1 MMGVL
6 SYAAAPVGVVVH
18 GQASL
23 VTQGSVLNIHQTS
36 QAATVN
42 FQQLNLAK
50 GEGVAV
56 QAQKTSDITLLRV
69 ASGMNVNGGFVTAN
83 NNLLIS
89 SPGGILVSNGGK
101 ISAQG
106 EVFMTTQDMA
116 VGQYNKPT
124 TRASTGSLSISGQSV
139 ISGSNIVL
147 DAGSIN
153 LNQARVIAAPATAAD
168 GIRVQGASINIQS
181 SHLSAPGGK
190 IEVTTDAQGSGINVQ
205 NSTLSAEGGKL
216 VIGADALGHYAAAT
230 TVQGSTLSAQSV
242 QLAGR
247 VLNLDSTNT
256 VAAAHTQIQT
266 VDLLVNADMG
276 KLLSAALQAGSDVV
290 LQGDN
295 SVSMDHDATIAAN
308 TAHNTSLSIA
318 NTGSQQN
325 NPNAPSSPTAP
336 KPNQVAILG
345 TINLN
350 GGRKSLSVHSAG
362 DLTLD
367 GTRTDVSGDTTFQAV
382 GTIVVNAAHL
392 TTVGDLTIGRDAFGQ
407 GALSLHTVVFDST
420 LKGYNIE
427 TSGDTLSTQGVTART
442 TGGVWLLDP
451 TNITISSAASTGGSL
466 AAAQGQ
472 AGATTIS
479 TTDIQNAINA
489 GTSVNVVGSGTITL
503 SNNLSFANNTANATL
518 TLDNTSGSKQ
528 DITLTGGITATGTS
542 MTNIVAKTAGGR
554 VNVSG
559 SVNVTGAVTLDNTYA
574 VGGSASGFIN
584 ETNGITYIGAAA
596 GSIWGVKNT
605 GTITAKTINVTAAN
619 SGHTNVGFWAA
630 ANLTASGD
638 INVYATNQF
647 AQASAG
653 GGSSAFYTNSALNIT
668 STGGTVNIIG
678 KVQGTSANY
687 SSGGIQFNNTA
698 AATVNITANK
708 ISLAGYSTNRAGD
721 TSTTGIGINSNFTKF
736 TINAGADYSA
746 GGPAIS
752 FYGSSIVGAGRG
764 LRITNGT
771 ITNNAS
777 GGDVLLVANNNIF
790 NSNNI
795 VVATNNTA
803 NASKVLFDTTSGNS
817 TGTIENSGAITSTG
831 GTTATGSNLTNIL
844 VKSSGGKIFSSGT
857 INISGDITV
866 SNRYNVGGT
875 NSTFINQY
883 NASANTATYLQTTA
897 GVTITAGI
905 SAKNIN
911 IYGAY
916 NGYLSSAVWLQA
928 NLTATGNINLA
939 GYHSLAAA
947 AGNNNGS
954 AGIYTNGAL
963 NFNAGGTFFV
973 DGNANS
979 TVAGLSGIGVYL
991 WAGTGTAKLNVIA
1004 NKIQILGSSTNT
1016 SAGGDTTA
1024 TSLNLA
1030 NGVNFTIRNSN
1041 DYVNGG
1047 EAFSFRSTVVTNFGR
1062 GIRISNGSITNN
1074 SNGGDIVFAS
1084 NGSIGTFVPINLA
1097 KNTSNVAT
1105 KVLYDTTTA
1114 TSTGFID
1121 NTGAI
1126 TVAAESTSAVNLIQK
1141 SNGGTIS
1148 NGAGA
1153 INVSGYID
1161 INNNAVSGP
1170 SATVTTLNS
1179 FGASITGPMTA
1190 GTLAGNIGVR
1200 INALSSG
1207 TGTGINSTAAITSA
1221 VGPVSLTSISATG
1234 KSINLTGSVTSAAG
1248 ITLMGSSS
1256 LAATDGSSASTSGAI
1271 STTALINNTGPGGVT
1286 ISSTGDT
1293 SVGNITDSG
1302 TGGIAITGGR
1312 QIVAGAL
1319 SGGTITAVGTLNNTG
1334 GGVISLSMA
1343 QPTSATGGAIETAA
1357 GVTSGNATIA
1367 SNVSYGNVG
1376 GVMGAVDAAT
1386 VNTVNY
1392 RNTPSG
1398 STSITLE
1405 VENYSQVYGTS
1416 YSGTIANGWLSNG
1429 DSNSNVIVSSVTGS
1443 TSGFG
1448 IVGGTPTAAEVLS
1461 SLRFAGNL
1469 GAAGNSNLVQ
1479 SGTDLSVLGAI
1490 TSSYGTVNV
1499 TPRSGKNTYTITPAP
1514 LTITGRTAAKVYDGV
1529 SSYADV
1535 SAAGTTYSG
1544 LYSGLLT
1551 SIDGVATG
1559 DAVTSLT
1566 RVITT
1571 AADTNTPI
1579 SGLAVVGGA
1588 YVDTL
1593 SSAVGS
1599 GLSNYTITYAP
1610 GSFSVTPAALT
1621 VTGGNRT
1628 TTYNATLQ
1636 NNATYTVTGLLG
1648 NDTLTSVVGVASGTN
1663 ASTSTYNDSL
1673 SGALGTGLSNYTIG
1687 YVNGALTI
1695 NKAALSIA
1703 SVAGSSVYTAGA
1715 QTGTYTVTGL
1725 QGSLDAVTAVNG
1737 LASGTNAGSYTS
1749 TLGGATGT
1757 GLDNYNI
1764 TYTNT
1769 APFTIT
1775 KANATLVNTARTAVY
1790 NGSAQTNTGAVFTGL
1805 LGDDATTITATGYAQ
1820 ATNVAQGAVADNLS
1834 ATGTDSANYNFTV
1847 TNGSLR
1853 ITPKALSVV
1862 GAQTTAVY
1870 NAATQTNTYTTTGL
1884 QGTDAISITGSA
1896 SARNVSTTNDAL
1908 GVAFTSGAASNY
1920 TTTITDGFLKITPAI
1935 ISVSGITAADKVYNG
1950 NTTASL
1956 SLGSVTTGG
1965 VLSTDSV
1972 TVNTASLTGAFTDKN
1987 AGSQTVVISG
1997 ISLSGPDAANY
2008 QLSGGTTAT
2017 TTATITP
2024 KTLNVTGTSLTTT
2037 YNGGVQSLAAPVVD
2051 GLVTGDNVTIGGNAS
2066 GTNAGAYTA
2075 SYTAAG
2081 TDAGNYSLV
2090 SPSAATLTV
2099 NKAALVVTADNSG
2112 KIYTQ
2117 ADPTLTAQL
2126 SGLQGADTATGLGYT
2141 YTISRATG
2149 ENAGAYAITPTGAA
2163 SLTNYTVSYVPGVF
2177 TITPAGMVLI
2187 KMNPTSSTYG
2197 TVVGGTIASVQ
2208 YATDP
2213 GNNQPLIL
2221 KTLSLKANTTNVYTD
2236 GISNGGEITIDP
2248 TTSVTTT
2255 TNAGTYVGAI
2265 SNTNSGTTSANGN
2278 FTGVQTIV
2286 NTAVVNQANLT
2297 LALAPVTKTYDGTA
2311 FAATGVSV
2319 TPTGLMNGQTL
2330 AGLGGLTYSGAA
2342 IGAINASG
2350 SPYSLVGS
2358 VGSGFAN
2365 YNVTIAPST
2374 VTINKAPLQITGG
2387 TNTYTFDNSTRTNTY
2402 SVTGGQLF
2410 ANDSITGLTGRAARL
2425 HAGSTADTLSAA
2437 TGTGLSNYNISYVN
2451 GGLTINP
2458 AQLLAV
2464 ATPTRTPVYNGSTAV
2479 PNTTVLT
2486 GVIAGTSVSGVTSL
2500 ALSGAG
2506 VGTQTIINNGTLLSG
2521 PNSGDY
2527 VVLSSNLANTVTNQV
2542 TPNLVSSGNGGGAVT
2557 ITPAPLTITGGTT
2570 SYVFNNTTRTNTYSV
2585 TSGTLYGSDSV
2596 TGVTG
2601 SGSGLRANTTATP
2614 VYADNL
2620 SAASGSGLSNYAITY
2635 VNGGLTITRAPLTA
2649 LATPNATTYSGGTSV
2664 ANTTALSGVIAGTT
2678 VSGTT
2683 SLVMGSPNAG
2693 TQTITNNGTTLSG
2706 DFATDYE
2713 VISSNLVGT
2722 TPNRVT
2728 PSLVATGNGG
2738 GTIVVAK
2745 APLSIVGDVTR
2756 AVYDGTQQTNNSAT
2770 VTGAVNGEVITTS
2783 GSAVATNVVDGA
2795 VNDALVAVA
2804 GSGVNL
2810 NNYDIAI
2817 SQGSLEITPATLTV
2831 SGIVANTKQYNG
2843 TDTATLSV
2851 STVSYN
2857 GVFAV
2862 DENDTNKLSV
2872 NTASLQG
2879 LFADADAGVNKDV
2892 FVSGISITGSAS
2904 SNYRLSGGDSL
2915 VVAGTITPAPLT
2927 ITGGNASHVF
2937 NNTTRTNTYSV
2948 TSGTLYGSDSVTEV
2962 TGSGTGLHA
2971 GTHADN
2977 LSAATGNGIDNY
2989 NVTYV
2994 NGALN
2999 ITRAPLTALA
3009 TPLATTY
3016 SGSTNVANTTA
3027 LSGMIAGT
3035 DVSGLTSLALGSP
3048 NAGLRNIINNGTTLS
3063 GPNGGDYEVVSSN
3076 LVGTTPNQ
3084 VTPILVSS
3092 GNGGGTIMVAKAPL
3106 TIAGATTQA
3115 VFDGT
3120 AQTNTA
3126 TVTGAVN
3133 GETITTSGNAVARNV
3148 GDVVTDSLQAVAGSG
3163 VDLNNYEITLTPGSL
3178 EITPAPFVA
3187 APAAPAAPP
3196 IEKPADGK
3204 AADKKAADELQK
3216 PADVFILPP
3225 TPPVFVAPLDRI
3237 SDVLANLSGIRLSP
3251 ANEPAGQPG
3260 ACSADSAVLFGA
3272 DSDVLTDEAKEK
3284 LRQCCAKNQ
3293 PMTLSGL
3300 RGAEGAGQFNIDL
3313 GKRRAQVVRKFMENA
3328 CQMPQAGH
3336 LGKPQ

>member
-1 MMGVL
+1 MGL
-6 SYAAAPVGVVVH
+6 Y
-18 GQASL
+18 
-23 VTQGSVLNIHQTS
+23 
-36 QAATVN
+36 VN
-42 FQQLNLAK
+42 RP
-50 GEGVAV
+50 
-56 QAQKTSDITLLRV
+56 IT
-69 ASGMNVNGGFVTAN
+69 
-83 NNLLIS
+83 
-89 SPGGILVSNGGK
+89 
-101 ISAQG
+101 
-106 EVFMTTQDMA
+106 
-116 VGQYNKPT
+116 
-124 TRASTGSLSISGQSV
+124 
-139 ISGSNIVL
+139 
-147 DAGSIN
+147 
-153 LNQARVIAAPATAAD
+153 
-168 GIRVQGASINIQS
+168 IRS
-181 SHLSAPGGK
+181 
-190 IEVTTDAQGSGINVQ
+190 
-205 NSTLSAEGGKL
+205 
-216 VIGADALGHYAAAT
+216 
-230 TVQGSTLSAQSV
+230 
-242 QLAGR
+242 
-247 VLNLDSTNT
+247 
-256 VAAAHTQIQT
+256 
-266 VDLLVNADMG
+266 
-276 KLLSAALQAGSDVV
+276 
-290 LQGDN
+290 
-295 SVSMDHDATIAAN
+295 
-308 TAHNTSLSIA
+308 
-318 NTGSQQN
+318 NTGKVN
-325 NPNAPSSPTAP
+325 ITGKNRGFIKDYSST
-336 KPNQVAILG
+336 
-345 TINLN
+345 
-350 GGRKSLSVHSAG
+350 
-362 DLTLD
+362 
-367 GTRTDVSGDTTFQAV
+367 
-382 GTIVVNAAHL
+382 
-392 TTVGDLTIGRDAFGQ
+392 
-407 GALSLHTVVFDST
+407 
-420 LKGYNIE
+420 
-427 TSGDTLSTQGVTART
+427 
-442 TGGVWLLDP
+442 GVWLTNKTTTPISVIGNQVNFYGYSSNNISNNRDGYGVLIIG
-451 TNITISSAASTGGSL
+451 TNISTHS
-466 AAAQGQ
+466 
-472 AGATTIS
+472 
-479 TTDIQNAINA
+479 
-489 GTSVNVVGSGTITL
+489 
-503 SNNLSFANNTANATL
+503 
-518 TLDNTSGSKQ
+518 
-528 DITLTGGITATGTS
+528 
-542 MTNIVAKTAGGR
+542 
-554 VNVSG
+554 
-559 SVNVTGAVTLDNTYA
+559 
-574 VGGSASGFIN
+574 
-584 ETNGITYIGAAA
+584 
-596 GSIWGVKNT
+596 
-605 GTITAKTINVTAAN
+605 
-619 SGHTNVGFWAA
+619 
-630 ANLTASGD
+630 
-638 INVYATNQF
+638 
-647 AQASAG
+647 
-653 GGSSAFYTNSALNIT
+653 
-668 STGGTVNIIG
+668 
-678 KVQGTSANY
+678 
-687 SSGGIQFNNTA
+687 
-698 AATVNITANK
+698 
-708 ISLAGYSTNRAGD
+708 
-721 TSTTGIGINSNFTKF
+721 
-736 TINAGADYSA
+736 GADYSA
-746 GGPAIS
+746 GGTAIS
-752 FYGSSIVGAGRG
+752 LYGSSDA
-764 LRITNGT
+764 L
-771 ITNNAS
+771 
-777 GGDVLLVANNNIF
+777 
-790 NSNNI
+790 
-795 VVATNNTA
+795 
-803 NASKVLFDTTSGNS
+803 KGN
-817 TGTIENSGAITSTG
+817 
-831 GTTATGSNLTNIL
+831 
-844 VKSSGGKIFSSGT
+844 
-857 INISGDITV
+857 
-866 SNRYNVGGT
+866 
-875 NSTFINQY
+875 
-883 NASANTATYLQTTA
+883 
-897 GVTITAGI
+897 
-905 SAKNIN
+905 
-911 IYGAY
+911 
-916 NGYLSSAVWLQA
+916 
-928 NLTATGNINLA
+928 
-939 GYHSLAAA
+939 
-947 AGNNNGS
+947 
-954 AGIYTNGAL
+954 
-963 NFNAGGTFFV
+963 
-973 DGNANS
+973 
-979 TVAGLSGIGVYL
+979 GIGVFTSASD
-991 WAGTGTAKLNVIA
+991 WGNVTGVGSINHNANGGNILFTSDNRIDVTLTRVNIAANTTGVQSNVIYD
-1004 NKIQILGSSTNT
+1004 NT
-1016 SAGGDTTA
+1016 SAPDNA
-1024 TSLNLA
+1024 YA
-1030 NGVNFTIRNSN
+1030 I
-1041 DYVNGG
+1041 
-1047 EAFSFRSTVVTNFGR
+1047 
-1062 GIRISNGSITNN
+1062 
-1074 SNGGDIVFAS
+1074 
-1084 NGSIGTFVPINLA
+1084 
-1097 KNTSNVAT
+1097 KNWSP
-1105 KVLYDTTTA
+1105 
-1114 TSTGFID
+1114 
-1121 NTGAI
+1121 I
-1126 TVAAESTSAVNLIQK
+1126 TVATGGNTAVNLIQK
-1141 SNGGTIS
+1141 SNGGTIN
-1148 NGAGA
+1148 NGPGA
-1153 INVSGYID
+1153 INMSGYID
-1161 INNNAVSGP
+1161 INNNALKGPASFTKLDAMGVS
-1170 SATVTTLNS
+1170 L
-1179 FGASITGPMTA
+1179 TGPITA

-1207 TGTGINSTAAITSA
+1207 TGRGINATAAITSA
-1221 VGPVSLTSISATG
+1221 VGPVSLTSTSATG
-1234 KSINLTGSVTSAAG
+1234 QSINLTGSVTSAAG

-1256 LAATDGSSASTSGAI
+1256 LAATDGSSLSTSGAI

-1357 GVTSGNATIA
+1357 GVTSGNASIA

-1673 SGALGTGLSNYTIG
+1673 SGALGTGLSNYTIS

-1737 LASGTNAGSYTS
+1737 LASGTNAGTYTS

-1775 KANATLVNTARTAVY
+1775 KANATLVGVLNNTAVY

-1853 ITPKALSVV
+1853 ITPKALNVV

-2024 KTLNVTGTSLTTT
+2024 KTLTVAGTSLTTT

-2112 KIYTQ
+2112 KIVTQ
-2117 ADPTLTAQL
+2117 TDPTLTAQL
-2126 SGLQGADTATGLGYT
+2126 SGLQGTDTASGLGYT
-2141 YTISRATG
+2141 YTISRAAG
-2149 ENAGAYAITPTGAA
+2149 ENAGSYAITPTGAA
-2163 SLTNYTVSYVPGVF
+2163 SLTNYTVSYVPGQF
-2177 TITPAGMVLI
+2177 TITPAGTVLI
-2187 KMNPTSSTYG
+2187 KMNPTTSTYG
-2197 TVVGGTIASVQ
+2197 TVVGGTIASVE
-2208 YATDP
+2208 YVASS
-2213 GNNQPLIL
+2213 GGSLR
-2221 KTLSLKANTTNVYTD
+2221 TLSLKAGTTNVYTD
-2236 GISNGGEITIDP
+2236 GISGGGEITITP

-2255 TNAGTYVGAI
+2255 TNAGTYAGAI
-2265 SNTNSGTTSANGN
+2265 SNSNSDVSQSNGN

-2311 FAATGVSV
+2311 FAAVTGSSVSV

-2342 IGAINASG
+2342 IGAISAS
-2350 SPYSLVGS
+2350 STPYSLVGS

-2387 TNTYTFDNSTRTNTY
+2387 TNTYTFDNTTRTNTY
-2402 SVTGGQLF
+2402 SVTSGQLF
-2410 ANDSITGLTGRAARL
+2410 ASDSITGLTGRATRL
-2425 HAGSTADTLSAA
+2425 HAGATADTLSAA

-2479 PNTTVLT
+2479 PNTTVLS
-2486 GVIAGTSVSGVTSL
+2486 GVIAGTSVSGTTNL
-2500 ALSGAG
+2500 ALSGAD
-2506 VGTQTIINNGTLLSG
+2506 VGMQTIINNGTLLSG

-2542 TPNLVSSGNGGGAVT
+2542 TPNLVSSGNGGGTVV
-2557 ITPAPLTITGGTT
+2557 ITPAPLTITGGAT

-2601 SGSGLRANTTATP
+2601 SGSGLRANTSTTP

-2683 SLVMGSPNAG
+2683 SLVMSSPNAG

-2745 APLSIVGDVTR
+2745 APLSIVGDVTQ
-2756 AVYDGTQQTNNSAT
+2756 AVYDGTQQTNTAT

-2904 SNYRLSGGDSL
+2904 SNYRLSGGSSL

-2977 LSAATGNGIDNY
+2977 LSAASGNGIHNY
-2989 NVTYV
+2989 DVTYV

-3016 SGSTNVANTTA
+3016 SGGTSVDNTTA
-3027 LSGMIAGT
+3027 LTGVIAGT
-3035 DVSGLTSLALGSP
+3035 TVSGLTSLVLGSP

-3084 VTPILVSS
+3084 VTPSVVTT
-3092 GNGGGTIMVAKAPL
+3092 GNGGGTIMVAPL
-3106 TIAGATTQA
+3106 SITGATTQA

-3148 GDVVTDSLQAVAGSG
+3148 GEVVADSLQAVAGSG

-3187 APAAPAAPP
+3187 APAALAAPS
-3196 IEKPADGK
+3196 IE
-3204 AADKKAADELQK
+3204 K

-3225 TPPVFVAPLDRI
+3225 TLPVFVAPLDRI
-3237 SDVLANLSGIRLSP
+3237 SDILANLSGIRLSP

-3336 LGKPQ
+3336 PGKPQ